1 MANRDD
7 QPFRGL
13 VPDHHGRSGLKD
25 AVSHY
30 LSPPNPLT
38 STAPQPFPNNLTMPP
53 EVLSLMSDS
62 SRTTRFSVAGGCPR
76 PGSRAAPRR
85 ATPTATPA
93 ERPPAE

>member
-13 VPDHHGRSGLKD
+13 EPDHYRRSGLKD

-38 STAPQPFPNNLTMPP
+38 STEPQPFPNNLTMPYHARRIDIERRMRNHIAQLTALGYRVTVEP
-53 EVLSLMSDS
+53 
-62 SRTTRFSVAGGCPR
+62 
-76 PGSRAAPRR
+76 AA
-85 ATPTATPA
+85 
-93 ERPPAE
+93 